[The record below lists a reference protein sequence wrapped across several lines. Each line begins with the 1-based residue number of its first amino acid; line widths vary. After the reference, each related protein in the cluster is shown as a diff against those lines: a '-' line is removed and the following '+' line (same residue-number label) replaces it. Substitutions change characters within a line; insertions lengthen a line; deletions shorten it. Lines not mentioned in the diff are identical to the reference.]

1 MILHVTHA
9 KYVGDYK
16 VKVTFN
22 DGRSGIA
29 DIEDALNGPVF
40 NGLKDRTLFSQL
52 KVDKELE
59 TISWPNGADLAPEY
73 IYFKA
78 FGNVPELKDKFKKWG
93 YVV

>member
-1 MILHVTHA
+1 MILHVTNA
-9 KYVGDYK
+9 KYAGDYK
-16 VKVTFN
+16 VEVTFN

-29 DIEDALNGPVF
+29 DLEDALNGPVF
-40 NGLKDRTLFSQL
+40 NPLKDKMMFSQL

-78 FGNVPELKDKFKKWG
+78 FKNVLELKDKFRKWG
-93 YVV
+93 YAA